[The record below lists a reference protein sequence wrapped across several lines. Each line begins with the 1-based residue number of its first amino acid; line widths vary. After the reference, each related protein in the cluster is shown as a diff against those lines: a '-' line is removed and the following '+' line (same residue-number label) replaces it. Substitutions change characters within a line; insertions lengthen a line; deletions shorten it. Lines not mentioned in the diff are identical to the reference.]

1 MLRLATMGGAEVLDQ
16 ADVIGSLT
24 PGKKADL
31 IVLDPGRVNFAPRW
45 DWISQVVFNAQPT
58 NVEYVFVDGQMLK
71 AAGQLVGASADAAV
85 AAAEVAADHLRA
97 ALQG

>member
-1 MLRLATMGGAEVLDQ
+1 MATIGGAEVLDL
-16 ADVIGSLT
+16 ADTIGSLT

-31 IVLDPGRVNFAPRW
+31 IVFDPGRVNFAPRW
-45 DWISQVVFNAQPT
+45 DWISQIVFNGQPA

-71 AAGQLVGASADAAV
+71 AAGQFVGASVEETISGAE
-85 AAAEVAADHLRA
+85 AAADRIRT